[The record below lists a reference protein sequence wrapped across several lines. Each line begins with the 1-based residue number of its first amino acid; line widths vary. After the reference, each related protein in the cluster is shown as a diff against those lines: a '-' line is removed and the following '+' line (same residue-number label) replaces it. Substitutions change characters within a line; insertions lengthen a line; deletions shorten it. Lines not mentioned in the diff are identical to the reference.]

1 MAEHSSNASCP
12 VINQVIVQ
20 LQDRPH
26 VFNNVSAVEKLK
38 LFFWHQP
45 VHVFPRCT
53 AGPSSRFKHFLQF
66 AFFQKISC
74 ISDKG
79 SLQTFC
85 RIIKGFAVMFAARS
99 KTDFYQSPVFCTDS
113 LKLESVEPSFCGF
126 ASAGNCLRDFM
137 WWNVSVFTDCN
148 RCWRLWINKNGL
160 HRWFSGW

>member
-45 VHVFPRCT
+45 IHVLSWCS
-53 AGPSSRFKHFLQF
+53 AGVSPRFKHFLHL

-85 RIIKGFAVMFAARS
+85 RIIKGFAVMFATWS
-99 KTDFYQSPVFCTDS
+99 KTDFYQSLSFCRFHFCTKMALMLENIFL
-113 LKLESVEPSFCGF
+113 LKSKSTKIKL
-126 ASAGNCLRDFM
+126 NITIR
-137 WWNVSVFTDCN
+137 
-148 RCWRLWINKNGL
+148 
-160 HRWFSGW
+160 